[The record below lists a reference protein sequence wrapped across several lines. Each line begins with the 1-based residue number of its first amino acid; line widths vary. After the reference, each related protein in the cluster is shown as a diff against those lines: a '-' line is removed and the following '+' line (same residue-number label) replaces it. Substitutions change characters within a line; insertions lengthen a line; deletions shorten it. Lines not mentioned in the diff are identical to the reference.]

1 MVKIYIETMSVAVV
15 GLSISYYS
23 KVILFKVQP
32 VISGLKWR
40 PNDPEKF
47 DYHKVRTTRRPV
59 LNVLT
64 ITTAKLTKQTVDLS
78 RKYRMRVAR
87 QTAGN
92 GIWECTMNTPYSLL

>member
-1 MVKIYIETMSVAVV
+1 MSVV
-15 GLSISYYS
+15 GLGISNYANG
-23 KVILFKVQP
+23 ILFKVQP

-40 PNDPEKF
+40 PADPEKSE
-47 DYHKVRTTRRPV
+47 YHKVRKTRGPV

-64 ITTAKLTKQTVDLS
+64 TTTAKLIEQTVNLS

-92 GIWECTMNTPYSLL
+92 GIWECTMNTAYSLR